1 MKTKENYFFIDELI
15 VKYQKLSNKEKAILN
30 VSILICTVLFIVNSF
45 YNGGKVVGEFIYFI
59 SH

>member
-1 MKTKENYFFIDELI
+1 MKTKENDFFIDELI

-30 VSILICTVLFIVNSF
+30 VSLVIFSVLFMIGSF